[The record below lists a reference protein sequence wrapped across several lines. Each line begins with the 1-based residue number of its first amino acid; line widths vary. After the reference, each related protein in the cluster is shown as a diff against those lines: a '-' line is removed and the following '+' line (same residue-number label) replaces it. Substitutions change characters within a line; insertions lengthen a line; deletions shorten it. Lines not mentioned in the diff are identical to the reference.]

1 MDKKDLT
8 TFLWRNITWL
18 ILKIN
23 LKNRIK
29 KDSNES
35 FKIYIKYDDLCI
47 GVKIL

>member
-8 TFLWRNITWL
+8 TFPYQNIEFKL

-23 LKNRIK
+23 FKNRIK

-35 FKIYIKYDDLCI
+35 FKNLYLI
-47 GVKIL
+47 

>member
-1 MDKKDLT
+1 MEKKDSI
-8 TFLWRNITWL
+8 TFLKQNKINL

-35 FKIYIKYDDLCI
+35 FKNLY
-47 GVKIL
+47 

>member
-1 MDKKDLT
+1 MDKKDST
-8 TFLWRNITWL
+8 TFFGRIKLFY

-35 FKIYIKYDDLCI
+35 FKNPY
-47 GVKIL
+47 